1 MENKAPK
8 YCVLLEGARR
18 VGKFT
23 IAEEFSKQGYKSY
36 IKVDFASISED
47 VGSVF
52 DEIQLVPKVGQ
63 TIKYLVAGGRYDYI
77 ETGSLISIKKN
88 VKDIVI
94 PSEEMKIQV
103 YPMDFEEFMW
113 ATGNDT
119 YSVLRELYR
128 LADRS
133 ARMNPAGSQISL
145 HQCSNLHKFVLTC
158 GAIYSK
164 RLVGRFQA
172 LTSLGSGRTFLQCV
186 MPVRMTLVL
195 QYQNLLL
202 PLYKYHDFL

>member
-1 MENKAPK
+1 MANDSTQEYYSGLIAQVASKDK
-8 YCVLLEGARR
+8 FLEFTDAMVPAYEKDYGMIQGA
-18 VGKFT
+18 V
-23 IAEEFSKQGYKSY
+23 
-36 IKVDFASISED
+36 
-47 VGSVF
+47 
-52 DEIQLVPKVGQ
+52 
-63 TIKYLVAGGRYDYI
+63 
-77 ETGSLISIKKN
+77 
-88 VKDIVI
+88 
-94 PSEEMKIQV
+94 
-103 YPMDFEEFMW
+103 
-113 ATGNDT
+113 
-119 YSVLRELYR
+119 
-128 LADRS
+128 ADRS

-202 PLYKYHDFL
+202 PLYRYHDFL